1 MSKRIS
7 ETEAKHLMLAAN
19 LKPLVPYPGAGVNWK
34 CKCLKCG
41 NEVSP
46 RLASIKR
53 GGGCVYCAG
62 LGKVTPSEAVEILRE
77 AQIEPLVGFPGYR
90 KKWKAKCLKCLNE
103 ISPSA
108 ASVKSGTGCRNCANL
123 ESAKKRKLP
132 NEVVIKLMKS
142 RGLEPQEEYPG
153 THKPWKCLHL
163 TCGNV
168 VTPRY
173 SDIKNG
179 ESGCIYC
186 SGKYLNRSKAEATM
200 ISNGF
205 LPTENYPGNSKV
217 GWTCKHIKCGNI
229 ITVKYN
235 YVQQGKAGC
244 PYCSPNKKLNEDDAV
259 QFFKKHGL
267 IPIEP
272 YVSTQTPWKSIHKK
286 CGNQV
291 SPRFGSVQQGGSGCT
306 YCAGNAKISNDAAKE
321 LFFSRSLFPISK
333 YPGANVGW
341 PSIHSICGKKV
352 EPRLADVRAGGGGCA
367 YCGGAKVDAGDAVQL
382 MKNNDFLP
390 QVPYPG
396 ADSKWECIHTPCGKL
411 VFPTYV
417 RINRGEGGCAH
428 CSGNAPINPESAIEL
443 FRKNGFEPQE
453 PFQGIHH
460 PWKAIHKHCG
470 KLISPRYNA
479 VRRGVSG
486 CKYCSGSKVDPID
499 AVALFESRGFVPLE
513 PYENSH
519 KPWKCRHLACGKEIS
534 PRYADVAH
542 SNGGCK
548 FCATKGIDLTSP
560 AHIYLVTNE
569 LLGAHKIGISG
580 ENSRRILVHKRNGW
594 DLWDKLLLP
603 TGEAAYSIE
612 QEILSWLRED
622 LELPPYLSSEVMPQ
636 GGWSETCDSQEILL
650 PTIWGKVEELSKVRE

>member
-1 MSKRIS
+1 MR
-7 ETEAKHLMLAAN
+7 AAN
-19 LKPLVPYPGAGVNWK
+19 FEPLEDYPGAGVNWK
-34 CKCLKCG
+34 CRCLKCG

-46 RLASIKR
+46 RLSSIKR

-62 LGKVTPSEAVEILRE
+62 LAKVTAEEALAIMQS
-77 AQIEPLVGFPGYR
+77 ANIEPLTRFPGYR
-90 KKWKAKCLKCLNE
+90 EKWKSKCLRCE
-103 ISPSA
+103 RVIHPSA
-108 ASVKSGTGCRNCANL
+108 ASVKLGTGCRYCGNL
-123 ESAKKRKLP
+123 ESSKKRKLP
-132 NEVVIKLMKS
+132 QEVAFALMKS

-153 THKPWKCLHL
+153 TQKPWKCIHL
-163 TCGNV
+163 VCGNI

-179 ESGCIYC
+179 ESGCIHC
-186 SGKYLNRSKAEATM
+186 SGKYLNRTKAEEIM
-200 ISNGF
+200 VSHGF
-205 LPTENYPGNSKV
+205 VPVESYPGNSKV
-217 GWTCKHIKCGNI
+217 GWSCRHSKCGNI
-229 ITVKYN
+229 ISVKYN

-244 PYCSPNKKLNEDDAV
+244 PYCSPTKKWNEDDAV
-259 QFFKKHGL
+259 KFFRKNGL
-267 IPIEP
+267 VPLEP
-272 YVSTQTPWKSIHKK
+272 YISNQTPWKSIHEK
-286 CGNQV
+286 CGKEV

-306 YCAGNAKISNDAAKE
+306 FCAGNAKMSEDDAKE
-321 LFFSRSLFPISK
+321 LFFSKSLFPITK
-333 YPGANVGW
+333 YPGANTGW
-341 PSIHSICGKKV
+341 SAIHSTCGKRV

-367 YCGGAKVDAGDAVQL
+367 YCGGAKVDAEDAVQL
-382 MKNNDFLP
+382 MKDNDFQP

-396 ADSKWECIHTPCGKL
+396 ADSKWRCKHLPCGNI

-428 CSGNAPINPESAIEL
+428 CSGNAPVNPEKAVEL

-470 KLISPRYNA
+470 KLISPRYHA

-486 CKYCSGSKVDPID
+486 CKYCSGSRVDALD
-499 AVALFESRGFVPLE
+499 AVALFESRGLVPLE
-513 PYENSH
+513 PYKTSH
-519 KPWKCRHLACGKEIS
+519 KPWKCRHLACGREIS

-548 FCATKGIDLTSP
+548 FCATKGIDLTTP

-569 LLGAHKIGISG
+569 LLGAHKVGISG
-580 ENSRRILVHKRNGW
+580 ENSKRILVHKKNGW
-594 DLWDKLLLP
+594 DLWNKLLLQ
-603 TGEAAYSIE
+603 TGEEAYAIE

-622 LELPPYLSSEVMPQ
+622 LGLPPYLSSEVMPQ

-650 PTIWGKVEELSKVRE
+650 PTIWAKIEELSKVKK